1 MKPPGDNVVLSIR
14 YVTVAS
20 ISFMS
25 SYGSPRSS
33 FLNQGKQHTQYYKYP
48 PIEIREN

>member
-1 MKPPGDNVVLSIR
+1 MKPSGDNVILSFW
-14 YVTVAS
+14 YVMVAS

-33 FLNQGKQHTQYYKYP
+33 FLNQGKQHTQYYKYS